1 MRRLLT
7 GVLVGLALGF
17 TANRLCA
24 QSQANGAGYLY
35 LSPVPAASYVLAQ
48 TRFILVRFQNDTPAQ
63 VTNLTSGFISVT
75 GYTSGPHSGVTHL
88 ASDGRTVIF
97 AMSADFAT
105 NELVTVNLN
114 PLFAPESAGTA
125 QPYQYQFM
133 TTAPMP
139 GSLPLVL
146 APFQGPVPAR
156 IVTLPK
162 NPSNSRVQISKSV
175 GPRVKA
181 AAVLQ
186 SNGVSVPS
194 DFPAVVIT
202 ANTNPS
208 PGFLFLENALEG
220 VPPYT
225 MMLDNNGLPVWYHR
239 GRMFDFKIQKNGT
252 ITSCSYDDIGAA
264 SFTAFDQNFNYLQTY
279 LTTNGYLTD
288 GHELK
293 VEADGTYFMIGYQ
306 ATSVDLSQYI
316 PGEPVYDVIE
326 TVLQQY
332 TAGGDL
338 IFQWRAWD
346 NFDIRDLPG
355 EYITDFP
362 HMNAIDI
369 DEDGNFLVSSRHL
382 SEVTKINRD
391 SGEIIW
397 RLSGAH
403 STFSFVNDPLDG
415 TSFQHH
421 ITALGNGH
429 YLLFDDG
436 NYHYPQFSRAVEY
449 QLDLTNLTAT
459 LVWQYR
465 DNPDAYTYWMGSAQR
480 LPSGNTLID
489 FVRPQYPK
497 AIEVDTN
504 GVKRFELSLV
514 PGSDSYRAFRFPWN
528 GMLAAPYL
536 VVDPQP
542 DNITLVF
549 NKFGDTNVAYYRI
562 YGGLSP
568 HPTTLMAESVTTLQ
582 RFSNLQN
589 NLYYFRV
596 TAVNSNGVE
605 SPFSNEEV
613 FNVYITQPG
622 QNAVQNGDFSQGT
635 NAWAFTVNSPGS
647 AAVAIENGASHFYIT
662 NGGTTL
668 SSIQLLQPFQ
678 VLIQGNTYVLEF
690 DAWSSQSRYI
700 GVELAQGSAPFLPYS
715 AIFSAFLTP
724 NRTHYRYNVSMQQPS
739 DYSANL
745 LFNLGGSTSDV
756 YLDNISLF
764 NPAAGDLNLDGQVNF
779 LDLQIF
785 VGDWLRQQSGL
796 PEDLDGNGKVDFN
809 DFGILGGNWS
819 PGGP

>member
-7 GVLVGLALGF
+7 GVLVGLVVGF
-17 TANRLCA
+17 AANRLRA
-24 QSQANGAGYLY
+24 QSDANGAGYLY
-35 LSPVPAASYVLAQ
+35 LSPVPGASYVSAQ
-48 TRFILVRFQNDTPAQ
+48 TRFILVRFQNVTPSQ
-63 VTNLTSGFISVT
+63 VTNLTTSFINVT

-97 AMSADFAT
+97 TMSADFVA

-114 PLFAPESAGTA
+114 PLFAAGTRTTA
-125 QPYQYQFM
+125 QPYQYQFLTM
-133 TTAPMP
+133 APMP
-139 GSLPLVL
+139 GSLPLAL
-146 APFQGPVPAR
+146 APFQAPAPATIATRSIASSHGP
-156 IVTLPK
+156 
-162 NPSNSRVQISKSV
+162 VQISKSV
-175 GPRVKA
+175 RPKVKA
-181 AAVLQ
+181 AAVMQ

-194 DFPAVVIT
+194 DFPAVLIT
-202 ANTNPS
+202 ASTNPS
-208 PGFLFLENALEG
+208 PGYLFLENALDG

-239 GRMFDFKIQKNGT
+239 GRMFDFKVQKNGV
-252 ITSCSYDDIGAA
+252 ITSCSYDDSGAA

-279 LTTNGYLTD
+279 VTTNGYSTD

-293 VEADGTYFMIGYQ
+293 IQPDGTYFMIGFQ
-306 ATSVDLSQYI
+306 VTSVDLSQYV
-316 PGEPVYDVIE
+316 PGGPIADVTE
-326 TVLQQY
+326 TVLQEF
-332 TAGGDL
+332 TAAGDL

-346 NFDIRDLPG
+346 NYDIRDLPG
-355 EYITDFP
+355 QYITDFP

-369 DEDGNFLVSSRHL
+369 DEDDNFLVSTRHL
-382 SEVTKINRD
+382 SEVTKIDRD
-391 SGEIIW
+391 SGAIIW

-415 TSFQHH
+415 TSFQHN
-421 ITALGNGH
+421 ISALGNGH

-436 NYHYPQFSRAVEY
+436 NYHDPQVSRAVEY
-449 QLDLTNLTAT
+449 QLDLTNSTAT

-465 DNPDAYTYWMGSAQR
+465 DTPDVYTFWMGSAQR

-489 FVRPQYPK
+489 FVLAQYPK
-497 AIEVDTN
+497 VIEVDTN
-504 GVKRFELSLV
+504 GIKHFELSLV
-514 PGSDSYRAFRFPWN
+514 PGADSYRAFRFPWN
-528 GMLAAPYL
+528 GVVAAPYL

-568 HPTTLMAESVTTLQ
+568 HPTSLMAESVTTLQ

-605 SPFSNEEV
+605 SPFSNEEI
-613 FNVYITQPG
+613 FNVNIVQPG

-635 NAWAFTVNSPGS
+635 NAWGFTVNSPAS

-662 NGGTTL
+662 NSGTTL
-668 SSIQLLQPFQ
+668 SSVQLLQSFQ

-700 GVELAQGSAPFLPYS
+700 GVELAQGSAPFIPYS
-715 AIFSAFLTP
+715 AIISAFLTP
-724 NRTHYRYNVSMQQPS
+724 NRTHYRYIVSMQQPS

-764 NPAAGDLNLDGQVNF
+764 NPPAGDLNLDGWVNF
-779 LDLQIF
+779 LDLQIL
-785 VGDWLRQQSGL
+785 VGDWLKQQSGL
-796 PEDLDGNGKVDFN
+796 PADLDGNGKVDFN
-809 DFGILGGNWS
+809 DFGVLGGNWS